1 MDSII
6 SQLAA
11 NVILGRSDNQ
21 SPFPEDK
28 AGQPGVL
35 ELTQRALE
43 TGIDVQEILDHGLL
57 AVMDIVGKRFRA
69 GDLFIP
75 EVMVS
80 AQALKAGMEIL
91 RPSLAAIGLQPE
103 HKVVIGTVEG
113 DLHDIGKSLVSMML
127 QGARF
132 AITDL
137 GVDVSVQTFVE
148 AVRDI
153 QPQIVGLSSLLTTTM
168 PAMKRVIDALNEAGL
183 REQVKILVGGAPVTQ
198 DYADAIG
205 ADAYGTD
212 AVLAVEK
219 AKELLELI

>member
-6 SQLAA
+6 SQLAE
-11 NVILGRSDNQ
+11 NVILGRDDGQ
-21 SPFPEDK
+21 APFPEDK

-35 ELTQRALE
+35 ELTQQALDA
-43 TGIDVQEILDHGLL
+43 GIAVQDILDLGLL
-57 AVMDIVGKRFRA
+57 AGMDIVGERFKV

-75 EVMVS
+75 EVMIS
-80 AQALKAGMEIL
+80 AQALRTGMEVL
-91 RPSLAAIGLQPE
+91 RPSLSAAGLEPA

-132 AITDL
+132 EITDL
-137 GVDVSVQTFVE
+137 GVDVAAHTFVE
-148 AVRDI
+148 AVRNI
-153 QPQIVGLSSLLTTTM
+153 RPRIVALSSLLTTTM

-183 REQVKILVGGAPVTQ
+183 REQVKILVGGAPLTQ
-198 DYADAIG
+198 EYAAAIG

-219 AKELLELI
+219 ARELLGLG